1 LISPQAAALFSTSS
15 TALIDAAAR
24 ARLSAGSTGDRAVYH
39 MVGKAIAARHRGGG
53 TLIDVGC
60 GRANLLP
67 FVRSL
72 CDRYVGV
79 DVVRNEYLPAG
90 VEFIAA
96 NLDRESIEVPADS
109 GDIVVAVETIE
120 HLENP
125 RALVRE
131 LVRLAKP
138 GGLVFVTTPNQLSL
152 LSLLTLAVKQQFS
165 QFQERPGL
173 YPAHL
178 TALLE
183 IDLVRIANE
192 SRLIQIE
199 THWSNHGR
207 VPLTAR
213 HWPCFCGGRL
223 FSDNIMITG
232 RKPFSGHAVCVEDR
246 GNGRHDT

>member
-1 LISPQAAALFSTSS
+1 MLSS
-15 TALIDAAAR
+15 ASSMTFIDVEAR

-39 MVGKAIAARHRGGG
+39 MVATAIAARHCGGG

-67 FVRSL
+67 FVCSL

-79 DVVRNEYLPAG
+79 DVVRHDFFPAG

-96 NLDRESIEVPADS
+96 NLDRESIQVPADS
-109 GDIVVAVETIE
+109 GDVVVAIETIE

-125 RALVRE
+125 RVLMRE

-138 GGLVFVTTPNQLSL
+138 GGWVLVTTPNQLSL
-152 LSLLTLAVKQQFS
+152 LSLLTLAVKKQFN
-165 QFQERPGL
+165 QFQEKPGL

-183 IDLVRIANE
+183 IDLVRIARE
-192 SRLIQIE
+192 CRLTEIT

-207 VPLTAR
+207 VPLSAR
-213 HWPCFCGGRL
+213 HWPRFCRGRL
-223 FSDNIMITG
+223 FSDNVMVIG
-232 RKPFSGHAVCVEDR
+232 RKPFSPQASCVKYR
-246 GNGRHDT
+246 SYT